1 MKHYLDLIQISA
13 KQHKKQ
19 NRMTRLCIVLA
30 VFLVTVIFG
39 MADMEI
45 RSQMIQA
52 VKSDGSWHAGFLV
65 DEEQGVLLKARPE
78 VEHIARYGVL
88 NYHLRDGYRI
98 EGIETAVCGF
108 DKELLEM
115 FPAAELTEGAFPE
128 NTEEA
133 VLNESAKTRLGVRV
147 GDTVSMA
154 TPQGEMKQYHITGI
168 TKDTALEAEHDAFGM
183 YLNTDG
189 FSALRP
195 EETKS
200 AQEVVYYVEFRK
212 FCNIQKAIREISA
225 QFGME
230 EGQVR
235 QNVKVLMLMFQS
247 QDTYILQLYFVAAVL
262 AALVVIAGIFMIT
275 ASMNS
280 NIARLWYDEMPWSNR
295 KASDPF
301 CAKRSAWLVQD
312 GHSSGHYCGDLYGM
326 GSMWNAALSK
336 SGAF

>member
-65 DEEQGVLLKARPE
+65 DEEQGALLKARPE

-133 VLNESAKTRLGVRV
+133 VLNESAKTRLGVQV

-200 AQEVVYYVEFRK
+200 AQEVLYYVEFRK

-225 QFGME
+225 QFGLE

-247 QDTYILQLYFVAAVL
+247 QDTYILQLYFVAVGFGGVVVGCGVF
-262 AALVVIAGIFMIT
+262 LV
-275 ASMNS
+275 
-280 NIARLWYDEMPWSNR
+280 
-295 KASDPF
+295 
-301 CAKRSAWLVQD
+301 
-312 GHSSGHYCGDLYGM
+312 
-326 GSMWNAALSK
+326 
-336 SGAF
+336 